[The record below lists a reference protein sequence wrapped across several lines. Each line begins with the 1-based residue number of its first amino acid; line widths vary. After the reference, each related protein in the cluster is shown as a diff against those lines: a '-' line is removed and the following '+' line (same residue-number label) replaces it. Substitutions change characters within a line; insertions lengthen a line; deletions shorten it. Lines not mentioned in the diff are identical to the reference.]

1 MQKINLH
8 THCLTHDESILVLNV
23 FAQELLEVNDSQFYS
38 AGLHPWH
45 IADNDT
51 DKCLL
56 EIEKAGIDK
65 RMIAVGECGLDRL
78 ITTDFEIQ
86 QSVFRKQ
93 VDIAEKLQ
101 KPLIIHCVRAF
112 NELTVI
118 KKQCHSY
125 LPWIIHGFT
134 GNQEITKSLIR
145 HGFYFSVGE
154 PMLKDPRKYA
164 AFREIPMERLFLET
178 DDRNISIQNIYLLAA
193 KIREID
199 EISLIES
206 IQNNFKTVFSD
217 VEMVATN

>member
-8 THCLTHDESILVLNV
+8 THCLTHDESIQVLNV

-45 IADNDT
+45 ISENDT

-112 NELTVI
+112 NELIVI
-118 KKQCHSY
+118 KKQCQSN

-145 HGFYFSVGE
+145 QGFYFSVGE
-154 PMLKDPRKYA
+154 PMLKDPRKYD

-178 DDRNISIQNIYLLAA
+178 DDRNISIENIYLLAA

-206 IQNNFKTVFSD
+206 IHFNFKTVFSD
-217 VEMVATN
+217 VEMVTTN